1 MSLNTD
7 LSDLFR
13 TFAALMDIK
22 GENAFKAIAF
32 SKVSRLLKDLTI
44 DLEECC
50 REGKLKD
57 LEGIGPSS
65 QRIIEQFITTGK
77 SKDFDEV
84 AASVPAGLIPMLEI
98 AGLGPKTIAVLWK
111 EREITSIEELT
122 KAIAAGKLDGLK
134 GIGDKKIEAIKQG
147 IELRAQSSGRMGIV
161 EAMEIGQSL
170 LESLKRLPD
179 VKLAEIAGSLRRR
192 RETIGDI
199 DLVCALKNPTA
210 GEAVSAAFVK
220 LPLVDRVLG
229 QGQTKAS
236 IVTKRGLQVDL
247 RIVPAENFGAALQYF
262 TGSKEHN
269 TKLRGLAQQKKM
281 TLNEWGLYKLD
292 EYDRSEKKPGFPPKA
307 KPVASKTEDDIYKA
321 LGMPCMEPVLREDR
335 GEIEAALAGKLPK
348 IVRLEDIR
356 GDLHSHTT
364 ASDGG
369 NSIEEMAN
377 AAKALGY
384 EFLAITD
391 HSKTQVIANGLSADR
406 LIKHASEIRRVSDRM
421 KGITLLAGCEVD
433 ILADGRLDFEDE
445 ILAEL
450 DFVVASPH
458 IALKQDTAKA
468 TDRILRAIDN
478 RYVNV
483 IGHPTGRLIFGR
495 EGLPLNFPRIFK
507 AAADTGTA
515 LEINAAFPRLDLN
528 DVSAH
533 GAIAAG
539 AKLSINTDTHNITGF
554 DQMKF
559 GIFVAQRA
567 WATPADV
574 INCMTL
580 SKLKEFIR
588 HKRA

>member
-1 MSLNTD
+1 MSLNTE

-22 GENAFKAIAF
+22 GESAFKAIAF
-32 SKVSRLLKDLTI
+32 SKVSRILKDMTL

-50 REGKLKD
+50 RDGKLKD

-65 QRIIEQFITTGK
+65 QRIIEQFILTGK

-84 AASVPAGLIPMLEI
+84 SASVPAGLIPMLEI
-98 AGLGPKTIAVLWK
+98 PGLGPKTIALLWK
-111 EREITSIEELT
+111 ERNITSVEELT
-122 KAIAAGKLDGLK
+122 KAIADGTLVDLK
-134 GIGDKKIEAIKQG
+134 GIGGKKIEAIKQG
-147 IELRAQSSGRMGIV
+147 IELRAQSSGRTGIV
-161 EAMEIGQSL
+161 GALEIGQTFL
-170 LESLKRLPD
+170 AALVQLPS
-179 VKLAEIAGSLRRR
+179 VIHAEMAGSLRRR
-192 RETIGDI
+192 KETIGDI
-199 DLVCALKNPTA
+199 DLVCALKDPA
-210 GEAVSAAFVK
+210 ARESVSAVFVK
-220 LPLVDRVLG
+220 LPLVERVLG

-236 IVTKRGLQVDL
+236 ILTTRGMQVDL
-247 RIVPAENFGAALQYF
+247 RIVPAENFGAAIQYF

-307 KPVASKTEDDIYKA
+307 KPVASKTEEDIYRS
-321 LGMPCMEPVLREDR
+321 LGMPFIEPVLREDR
-335 GEIEAALAGKLPK
+335 GEIEAAIAGKLPK
-348 IVRLEDIR
+348 LLQLKDIR

-364 ASDGG
+364 ASDGQ
-369 NSIEEMAN
+369 NTIEEMAA

-391 HSKTQVIANGLSADR
+391 HSKTQAIANGLSAER
-406 LIKHASEIRRVSDRM
+406 LIKHAAEIRRVSDRL
-421 KGITLLAGCEVD
+421 KGITLFAGCEVD
-433 ILADGRLDFEDE
+433 ILADGRLDFEDAV
-445 ILAEL
+445 LAEL

-458 IALKQDTAKA
+458 VALKQDSTKA
-468 TDRILRAIDN
+468 TDRILKAIEN

-507 AAADTGTA
+507 AAADSGTA
-515 LEINAAFPRLDLN
+515 LEINASFPRLDLN
-528 DVSAH
+528 DANAF
-533 GAIAAG
+533 GALAAG
-539 AKLSINTDTHNITGF
+539 VRLSINTDAHSIEDF
-554 DQMKF
+554 SQMQL

-567 WATPADV
+567 WATATNV

-580 SKLKEFIR
+580 AKLKEFIR
-588 HKRA
+588 RKRP